1 MAERTSYAPGTFS
14 WIDLATTDPVPAKA
28 FYAALFGWSYDDRP
42 VSQGVHYSMA
52 LLDGAE
58 VAAINPLPE
67 TMRAAG
73 APPAW
78 MSYVTVADADAAA
91 ALATELGGQVYNGPF
106 DVLTAGR
113 MAVLADAEGA
123 VLSVW
128 QAGDNVGA
136 RRVNEPGTLTW
147 NKLATRDVPAARR
160 FYSELFGWTFE
171 GPDDQYVVIRNGERS
186 NGGLRPMSPAEE
198 GMPPAWT
205 PYFAAKDVE
214 ALASAASEHGGGV
227 LAGPTDVPAGRFVAL
242 HDPQR
247 AAFAVFEGSFD
258 D

>member
-1 MAERTSYAPGTFS
+1 MAERTSYALGTFS
-14 WIDLATTDPVPAKA
+14 WIDLATTDPEPAKA
-28 FYAALFGWSYDDRP
+28 FYATLFGWSFDDRP

-73 APPAW
+73 VPPAW

-91 ALATELGGQVYNGPF
+91 ALATELGGRVDNGPF
-106 DVLTAGR
+106 DVLAAGR

-136 RRVNEPGTLTW
+136 RRVNEPG
-147 NKLATRDVPAARR
+147 
-160 FYSELFGWTFE
+160 
-171 GPDDQYVVIRNGERS
+171 
-186 NGGLRPMSPAEE
+186 
-198 GMPPAWT
+198 
-205 PYFAAKDVE
+205 
-214 ALASAASEHGGGV
+214 
-227 LAGPTDVPAGRFVAL
+227 FVAL